1 MKKQS
6 RKDRWNEAI
15 NKVREG
21 LEALKD
27 VHSEYVDWRDNL
39 PENLECS
46 PLGEKLNEVADAGFI
61 DEIETAC
68 DDAEN
73 IELPLGFG
81 RD

>member
-1 MKKQS
+1 MKRQS
-6 RKDRWNEAI
+6 RKDRWLEAV

-21 LEALKD
+21 LDALKD
-27 VHSEYVDWRDNL
+27 VQSGYIDWRDNL

-46 PLGEKLNEVADAGFI
+46 PLGEKLNEVADACFI
-61 DEIETAC
+61 DDIETAC